1 MSDENYTGNSEK
13 LPFQNLP
20 PAITIITLAD
30 LLTRLGEEWRPALL
44 AAVGKD
50 LKWVSHVCNGK
61 NNPENLDWDKTKIE
75 TDVAKA
81 WFLNQ
86 PVFAGPFKGAP
97 PRLTRACV
105 LQRIGDIWATLLKE
119 SRLPKDRSPIRPSED
134 EFKTTDVAA
143 WYSIKQP
150 ATPAIPESI
159 PPETSLLPEP
169 TASTTT
175 PVREIAL
182 VEAENA
188 ALSAL
193 RKSLRREPDFDEFWD
208 YLTTFK
214 DETGTVADC
223 TDNRLDWIGKSG
235 QAHSTKK
242 STFRNRLTAA
252 KKRNPFTP
260 A

>member
-30 LLTRLGEEWRPALL
+30 LLTQLGEEWRPALL

-105 LQRIGDIWATLLKE
+105 LQRIGDIWATLLEE

-159 PPETSLLPEP
+159 PPETSLAELPGP
-169 TASTTT
+169 ARLT
-175 PVREIAL
+175 
-182 VEAENA
+182 EAQQD
-188 ALSAL
+188 
-193 RKSLRREPDFDEFWD
+193 K
-208 YLTTFK
+208 
-214 DETGTVADC
+214 ADC
-223 TDNRLDWIGKSG
+223 QKIASSLWAEQPDATQAAILKNSRIKPYLKKWPGKNTLPGWLSEIDPRPKEQRRG
-235 QAHSTKK
+235 RPKV
-242 STFRNRLTAA
+242 R
-252 KKRNPFTP
+252 
-260 A
+260 

>member
-1 MSDENYTGNSEK
+1 MSDENYTGNSER

-105 LQRIGDIWATLLKE
+105 LQRIGDIWATLLEE

-159 PPETSLLPEP
+159 PPETSLSDLPK
-169 TASTTT
+169 
-175 PVREIAL
+175 RGGIAL

-188 ALSAL
+188 ALAAL
-193 RKSLRREPDFDEFWD
+193 RKALKREPDFVEFWD
-208 YLTTFK
+208 YLTTR
-214 DETGTVADC
+214 DETGTVADF
-223 TDNRLDWIGKSG
+223 TDCRLDWVGHSGKSC
-235 QAHSTKK
+235 STAK

-260 A
+260 S